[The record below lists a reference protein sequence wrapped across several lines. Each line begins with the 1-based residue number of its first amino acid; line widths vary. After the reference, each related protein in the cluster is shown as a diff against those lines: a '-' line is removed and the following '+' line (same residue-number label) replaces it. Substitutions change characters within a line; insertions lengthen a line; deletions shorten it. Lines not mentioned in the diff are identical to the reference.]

1 MRVLNNLHVIN
12 FRREVLFQRRVF
24 GELFF
29 GDDFHGKRQVVI
41 LDAVGQKDS
50 AETATTDFLDQLE
63 FMLFEEVTKLVL
75 RQAVDHE
82 LGVVGFLRKELADG
96 YLMDCLFSENLI
108 FSDGLYISSEKTTI
122 QLWIYIIF
130 FCKTLSI

>member
-75 RQAVDHE
+75 RQAVDHGE
-82 LGVVGFLRKELADG
+82 GV
-96 YLMDCLFSENLI
+96 
-108 FSDGLYISSEKTTI
+108 
-122 QLWIYIIF
+122 
-130 FCKTLSI
+130 